1 MSTLAKKSRVLLTL
15 LLVLVMLIP
24 LFQGIRVF
32 ASYDIVHFT
41 GFESGKDGWTS
52 YYGGSVAISNEEASA
67 SEHSL
72 KMTGRTKSWHS
83 PGKNIYSI
91 IRENG
96 AGEYRI
102 TISVLISSVN
112 PGNDYVGMLI
122 RTNRTYS
129 FSTNHNGNIYCRLGG
144 KYKGITSGEWF
155 TVEGNVTVSDDDI
168 SPISG
173 EFDLMLDLIEP
184 VDGQA
189 VYIDNV
195 VIRKKTE
202 PDPLVIDKTH
212 MYLYVGGTQKINA
225 NKEYGIAFYSENKNI
240 AKVDSSGVVTGISP
254 GVTTVQVMTGSEKR
268 YCTVEVDLAPD
279 IKAGTYLM
287 RNMKNGDFLRL
298 ESSSAENGRLGE
310 SNGND
315 SAQQWQIVY
324 TGGGYFR
331 ITSMLNGKSLAVKE
345 EAENR
350 DNVNLVLEPYCSS
363 DRQKWLFTLMEDGY
377 FKIKPKSSERAASDW
392 CIAANGTKVQQRKYV
407 ISDKSIAEW
416 WLTPLNG
423 YKAQVFNFY
432 DNGYPV
438 RYNENAS
445 VSAAKIKGYNEAV
458 AKRLFEL
465 VGLEVIVD
473 DVKYF
478 RSSADEC
485 KWTTT
490 SENIDE
496 LCDTHLG
503 TSIEHTTRDNM
514 MKTFNPDIS
523 SAKYQK
529 TKALWSGHKITSTA
543 PSGKTDYNRSCSWIN
558 GIYIIS
564 IMESNS
570 RQRDSKCILMQ
581 ELAHQYGAK
590 DHYHEIGKDGT
601 CEHAEICS
609 ECNQNKENARPKAC
623 IMNNSYQD
631 IDSVNILCYKCQQDI
646 IEYLNSTHYD
656 DASK

>member
-202 PDPLVIDKTH
+202 PDPLVIDKTS
-212 MYLYVGGTQKINA
+212 MNLYIGETMKINA
-225 NKEYGIAFYSENKNI
+225 NKQYGIAFRSENKSI
-240 AKVDSSGVVTGISP
+240 ATVDSTGLVTAVSAGQ
-254 GVTTVQVMTGSEKR
+254 TTIQVMTGSEKR
-268 YCTVEVDLAPD
+268 YCTVTVEPRYHVLADGMYLVRNTDKGIFMQVPADD
-279 IKAGTYLM
+279 IANENAAVNLLEYNGGTQQHWEIAYAGSGYYKIVNRRSGKVLSVQDNSANTDNKNLVQKTYTGA
-287 RNMKNGDFLRL
+287 NEQK
-298 ESSSAENGRLGE
+298 
-310 SNGND
+310 
-315 SAQQWQIVY
+315 WQIIPL
-324 TGGGYFR
+324 G
-331 ITSMLNGKSLAVKE
+331 
-345 EAENR
+345 
-350 DNVNLVLEPYCSS
+350 
-363 DRQKWLFTLMEDGY
+363 DGNY
-377 FKIKPKSSERAASDW
+377 KFKPKSGEGYSSDW
-392 CIAANGTKVQQRKYV
+392 CAAANGNKVQQRQFVESGTNKY
-407 ISDKSIAEW
+407 IGEWTLFDMNKPFITLDTSYDDGYTKMYSDNYANKIKDCSTAIQRVFLRDFGIFVADNNVGKVTS
-416 WLTPLNG
+416 LADTCG
-423 YKAQVFNFY
+423 YDYSLPCLHA
-432 DNGYPV
+432 PV
-438 RYNENAS
+438 DYCSNENEDLLHHKNVYNILDCVSVPESKHVNMLYTGHETCAITELGHRFNEVYGLAYPAS
-445 VSAAKIKGYNEAV
+445 RRLLFSNKQPQSITRLVTVHEFGHVMGAPDHYGDGCPTTDEINIDYSTTLFSDNCIYGYNRE
-458 AKRLFEL
+458 
-465 VGLEVIVD
+465 D
-473 DVKYF
+473 
-478 RSSADEC
+478 SSIKSNMTTCAGC
-485 KWTTT
+485 KV
-490 SENIDE
+490 EIN
-496 LCDTHLG
+496 
-503 TSIEHTTRDNM
+503 
-514 MKTFNPDIS
+514 K
-523 SAKYQK
+523 
-529 TKALWSGHKITSTA
+529 KINEMR
-543 PSGKTDYNRSCSWIN
+543 GN
-558 GIYIIS
+558 
-564 IMESNS
+564 
-570 RQRDSKCILMQ
+570 
-581 ELAHQYGAK
+581 
-590 DHYHEIGKDGT
+590 
-601 CEHAEICS
+601 
-609 ECNQNKENARPKAC
+609 
-623 IMNNSYQD
+623 
-631 IDSVNILCYKCQQDI
+631 
-646 IEYLNSTHYD
+646 
-656 DASK
+656 